1 MDIQGAQY
9 PLSWFLDGFGKP
21 ASLEI
26 GAKMPYFETF
36 IISFLAQ
43 ASGFH
48 DSYVLVCE
56 ANCGFL

>member
-1 MDIQGAQY
+1 
-9 PLSWFLDGFGKP
+9 
-21 ASLEI
+21 
-26 GAKMPYFETF
+26 MPYFETF